1 MTKQV
6 KNQSEFLQE
15 LSADSDMQE
24 RLKQALQ
31 GADQDQVNSLV
42 EEHAAKAG
50 FELEAIDD
58 ALIEELQQV
67 IGEIQLSDEALDQV
81 SGGCCPP
88 YEQKPRLPPESH
100 PGKGKNPPRKR
111 KSGQS

>member
-6 KNQSEFLQE
+6 KNKSEFLQE
-15 LSADSDMQE
+15 LSANNAMQE
-24 RLKQALQ
+24 NLKQALQ
-31 GADQDQVNSLV
+31 GADKNQVNSLV
-42 EEHAAKAG
+42 EEYAQKSG

-81 SGGCCPP
+81 SGGYPHYPPQGTPPGYDREPP
-88 YEQKPRLPPESH
+88 YFD
-100 PGKGKNPPRKR
+100 KNYPNKIT
-111 KSGQS
+111 